1 MGFNIKEYIKSIEE
15 KIFKGYKLKI
25 FKGYKASNKTGA
37 QKVIDDIYSNLD
49 ADVENARKQIG
60 K

>member
-1 MGFNIKEYIKSIEE
+1 MNFKEYIKKIEE

-25 FKGYKASNKTGA
+25 FKGYKASDKRGA
-37 QKVIDDIYSNLD
+37 QKVIDDIYSNLEN
-49 ADVENARKQIG
+49 DVENAKKQIG